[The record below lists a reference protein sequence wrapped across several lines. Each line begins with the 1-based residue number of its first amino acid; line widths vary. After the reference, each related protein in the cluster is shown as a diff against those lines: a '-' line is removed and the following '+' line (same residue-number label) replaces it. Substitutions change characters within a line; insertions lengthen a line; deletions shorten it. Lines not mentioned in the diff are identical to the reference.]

1 MNAVLNQGRTGRDAG
16 MTRATAHADH
26 CNVGWS
32 DRAYLKARK
41 FLRRIERTFT
51 AEQIRAWAYRNGLEE
66 PTDDRAWGS
75 ILTRLSREG
84 HIRKVNYTQAEGR
97 ACHMHPVTLWKV
109 VE

>member
-1 MNAVLNQGRTGRDAG
+1 MNAVLNPGRMGRDAG
-16 MTRATAHADH
+16 MARATSHADH
-26 CNVGWS
+26 RNAGWS

-41 FLRRIERTFT
+41 FIRRMKLFT
-51 AEQIRAWAYRNGLEE
+51 AEQARAWAYRNGLEE

-75 ILTRLSREG
+75 VLTRLSREG
-84 HIRKVNYTQAEGR
+84 HIRKVSYRQATGK